1 MKLRSIA
8 LALALSCGLMSTDA
22 LAAKKPYKPKIV
34 KPKKDK
40 RFKDSKVSK
49 VKPRKAKKMKGH
61 SA

>member
-8 LALALSCGLMSTDA
+8 LALALTFGLTSSA
-22 LAAKKPYKPKIV
+22 AFAAKKTYKPKIV

-49 VKPRKAKKMKGH
+49 VKPRKVRKAAGH
-61 SA
+61 